1 MFKFNEEY
9 VIEKLKELLAIDSTT
24 GYFRPIQDYL
34 IKEVGSLNIKSEE
47 IHKGGVVADI
57 GGEGNPLVIMA
68 HGDDIGL
75 MVRYI
80 KDNGALVVTKVGG
93 LKEEDSTGVMC
104 RLHTRDGQVYTGS
117 MRRVHSCVHVRPEAE
132 REAPLKCE
140 SNMEF
145 VIDADVKSKQDV
157 KDLGIRVGDIIAL
170 DAGFYMNNGYITSRF
185 IDDKAC
191 IAVLLGAMKY
201 IKENNITC
209 KRNVKAFF
217 TMYEEIGHGGSWLPE
232 GTEDILSL
240 DIAPVSPTQVSSEKK
255 VSLFAKDSRFP
266 YHYEMLTELAD
277 AAEKVGADYEIDV
290 FTPSYG
296 TDSDVAM
303 IAGHNVRHAAI
314 GPGTI
319 GSHGYERTHIDG
331 LNNMYQLILEYI
343 IG

>member
-9 VIEKLKELLAIDSTT
+9 IIQKLKELLAIDSTT
-24 GYFRPIQDYL
+24 GYFRLIQNYL
-34 IKEVGSLNIKSEE
+34 AGEMTELNIPSEE
-47 IHKGGVVADI
+47 VHKGGLVADI

-93 LKEEDSTGVMC
+93 LKEEDATGVIC
-104 RLHTRDGQVYTGS
+104 RLHTRNGQVYTGC
-117 MRRVHSCVHVRPEAE
+117 MRRIHSCVHVRPESE

-140 SNMEF
+140 TNMEF
-145 VIDADVKSKQDV
+145 VLDADVKCKQDV
-157 KDLGIRVGDIIAL
+157 INLGIRVGDIIAL
-170 DAGFYMNNGYITSRF
+170 DAGLHMNNGYITSRF
-185 IDDKAC
+185 LDDKAC
-191 IAVLLGAMKY
+191 IAVLLGVMKY
-201 IKENNITC
+201 IKDNKLTC

-217 TMYEEIGHGGSWLPE
+217 TMFEEIGHGGSWLPE
-232 GTEDILSL
+232 GTKDILSL
-240 DIAPVSPTQVSSEKK
+240 DIAPVGPTQVSSEKK
-255 VSLFAKDSRFP
+255 VSIFAKDSRFP
-266 YHYEMLTELAD
+266 YHYEMLNELVE
-277 AAEKVGADYEIDV
+277 AAEKIGADYEIDV

-303 IAGHNVRHAAI
+303 TAGHNVRHAAI

-319 GSHGYERTHIDG
+319 GSHGYERTHIDS
-331 LNNMYQLILEYI
+331 LNNMYQLLLEYL